1 MDKNIELELA
11 KASLDLHINDEEE
24 LSAVSVTEHLKT
36 LKKHDEDE
44 YENYLNKLDPQS
56 LGDAAI
62 EMPDYMLKDVIENLP
77 TDKIVEAIEELE
89 SDDQAEII
97 DKIDDIDENKAKE
110 LLNELDDDDKQ
121 DILTISRYADNSAG
135 AYMQAELFSAN
146 LSEKLADVIDK
157 LKKLKAEDEIENIF
171 HLFIVDDTGHL
182 IYAVP
187 LHELIVWDFRKSLS
201 ELLKIHDSDEFRPH
215 FAHANDD
222 IEDVAQL
229 VQEFDLGSVGI
240 VDENGILI
248 GRITTDDIHD
258 FITESATEQIYHL
271 AGVNDEAE
279 AEDDSI
285 IKAGR
290 ARGIWLGVNLVTAL
304 LSSFIIAL
312 FDTTIQQYVAL
323 AVLMPIVASMGGN
336 TGTQALTVTV
346 RRLALGEIEFKD
358 AKSVIVRELKIAM
371 INGTFFA
378 VAMGIIAYFWFNMPL
393 LGVVIAAAMMINLS
407 CSGIFGAVIPLTLK
421 ELKIDPAIGSSVLL
435 TTTTDIIGFFSFLGL
450 ATWILL

>member
-44 YENYLNKLDPQS
+44 YENYLNKLDAQS

-121 DILTISRYADNSAG
+121 DILTISRYAENSAG
-135 AYMQAELFSAN
+135 AYMQTELFSAN

-201 ELLKIHDSDEFRPH
+201 ELLKIYDR
-215 FAHANDD
+215 
-222 IEDVAQL
+222 
-229 VQEFDLGSVGI
+229 
-240 VDENGILI
+240 
-248 GRITTDDIHD
+248 
-258 FITESATEQIYHL
+258 
-271 AGVNDEAE
+271 
-279 AEDDSI
+279 
-285 IKAGR
+285 
-290 ARGIWLGVNLVTAL
+290 
-304 LSSFIIAL
+304 
-312 FDTTIQQYVAL
+312 
-323 AVLMPIVASMGGN
+323 
-336 TGTQALTVTV
+336 
-346 RRLALGEIEFKD
+346 
-358 AKSVIVRELKIAM
+358 
-371 INGTFFA
+371 
-378 VAMGIIAYFWFNMPL
+378 
-393 LGVVIAAAMMINLS
+393 
-407 CSGIFGAVIPLTLK
+407 
-421 ELKIDPAIGSSVLL
+421 
-435 TTTTDIIGFFSFLGL
+435 
-450 ATWILL
+450 